1 MKFYGDVL
9 VVQWRTLN
17 FGGDLGL
24 LRWVNE
30 QKTPAVAWS
39 DRGAGNDPEPLRLAF
54 HHKGS
59 TFITSLAK

>member
-1 MKFYGDVL
+1 MKLYADVL

-30 QKTPAVAWS
+30 QKAPAVAWS
-39 DRGAGNDPEPLRLAF
+39 DRGAGNDLELLGLAF

>member
-24 LRWVNE
+24 LRWVNK
-30 QKTPAVAWS
+30 QKAPAVAWS
-39 DRGAGNDPEPLRLAF
+39 DRGACNDPEPLGLAF
-54 HHKGS
+54 HYKGS
-59 TFITSLAK
+59 AFITSLAK